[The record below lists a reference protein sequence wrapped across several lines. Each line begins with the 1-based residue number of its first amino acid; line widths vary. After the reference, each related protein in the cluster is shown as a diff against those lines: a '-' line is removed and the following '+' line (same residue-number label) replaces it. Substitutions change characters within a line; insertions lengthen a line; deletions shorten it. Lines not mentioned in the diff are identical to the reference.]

1 MRVIHRD
8 IRPENVYIDENDDA
22 VLGNFAL
29 ATAINTG
36 LKSLAA
42 HTKAGCH
49 RHMAPEVIYEDDY
62 NYQADVWSF
71 GVLLCQMATNKLPFR
86 NDHDAGTANYVP
98 EIVSEITDNRIK

>member
-8 IRPENVYIDENDDA
+8 IRADTVYIDNDDNA

-29 ATAINTG
+29 ATAINTRM
-36 LKSLAA
+36 KSLAA
-42 HTKAGCH
+42 HTKAGCQ
-49 RHMAPEVIYEDDY
+49 RHMAPEVIYEEDY

-86 NDHDAGTANYVP
+86 NDHDACAGTYVH
-98 EIVSEITDNRIK
+98 EIVSEITDNKIK